1 MQGMVNPLGNRRGLT
16 LVELLV
22 SGTLAAMV
30 LVAAVALSLAVFDAT
45 LEDPDAILLEADAR
59 RFELLLRGDV
69 SRAVDVV
76 SLTPWALDLLAADGD
91 TIRYAWDGVPGSD
104 VTRTIAAVTGVVAAE
119 VDSLRFQALTAT
131 QPLTTETFGLTEIVG
146 TAVSYDFGD
155 LTAYTDTTGCWNYSM
170 GTNKIQGRYQVGVT
184 FDATAD
190 HDTLITASVR
200 VAAIDQFPPA
210 IDTAVEVYTASEAG
224 GLPDTLL
231 ASGTLAAASV
241 TPAYAWH
248 DVPLTMTGN
257 GGLEMGRSY
266 WILLRINGT
275 GPAYA
280 GTVEWEA
287 FADCTTGEGP
297 DNGLVFRQTGSTGNW
312 LAADTSK
319 DMPIALTS
327 RSRVFGV
334 TEITQT
340 LTPVTSIDYALAL
353 VGDGHDAARAG
364 TIALAR

>member
-200 VAAIDQFPPA
+200 VAAIDQFPRHRHGRRGVHGVGSGRAPGHVAGERNARRRQRDAGVCVARRAPHDDGQRRPRDGSLLLDPA
-210 IDTAVEVYTASEAG
+210 SHQRHGARLRRYG
-224 GLPDTLL
+224 GVGGVRGL
-231 ASGTLAAASV
+231 
-241 TPAYAWH
+241 H
-248 DVPLTMTGN
+248 DG
-257 GGLEMGRSY
+257 
-266 WILLRINGT
+266 
-275 GPAYA
+275 
-280 GTVEWEA
+280 
-287 FADCTTGEGP
+287 
-297 DNGLVFRQTGSTGNW
+297 
-312 LAADTSK
+312 
-319 DMPIALTS
+319 
-327 RSRVFGV
+327 
-334 TEITQT
+334 
-340 LTPVTSIDYALAL
+340 
-353 VGDGHDAARAG
+353 
-364 TIALAR
+364 